1 LDDLLAAARQGKQIM
16 DGAAR
21 LALDEPSDEAAVAVD
36 VLAMPTQRVVFPTT
50 YRQMQRRWVV
60 YKRAQDILLSGLI
73 IAIVA
78 VPLTAIAVAI
88 KCDSRGP
95 VFFRQQRRG
104 LDGKLFCCLKFRTM
118 HQRYCDPEAKVQ
130 SIRNDPRRT
139 RIGHLLRVTS
149 ADELPQI
156 FNVLVG
162 HMSLIGPRP
171 HAPGTNV
178 AGQLLPDIHSD
189 YLLRYRVKP
198 GITGWAQVMGSRGI
212 LDSEEKLLQ
221 RLEHDFYYIAN
232 WSPLLDLRILLKTV
246 KCLFDG
252 QAF

>member
-1 LDDLLAAARQGKQIM
+1 MDASARM
-16 DGAAR
+16 E
-21 LALDEPSDEAAVAVD
+21 LDETADQMVAQPVRM
-36 VLAMPTQRVVFPTT
+36 AFPVH
-50 YRQMQRRWVV
+50 YPQMRLHWII
-60 YKRAQDILLSGLI
+60 YKRLQDIILSVLI

-78 VPLTAIAVAI
+78 GPLIAIAIAI

-95 VFFRQQRRG
+95 VLFRQRRRG
-104 LDGKLFCCLKFRTM
+104 QHGKLFHCLKFRTM
-118 HQRYCDPEAKVQ
+118 HHCFSDPEAKIQ

-139 RIGHLLRVTS
+139 RLGHLLRLTS

-156 FNVLVG
+156 FNVLFG
-162 HMSLIGPRP
+162 QMSLIGPRP

-178 AGQLLPDIHSD
+178 AGQLLPDIHGD

-198 GITGWAQVMGSRGI
+198 GITGWAQVHGSRGI

-221 RLEHDFYYIAN
+221 RMEHDFYYITH

-246 KCLFDG
+246 KCLFNG
-252 QAF
+252 HAF